1 MAGFCGSRLTEDSA
15 SSSSWLQLMGRVAAY
30 SCHVPEAILNF
41 QRRIDLPPIIVWDAL
56 VDPDLLA
63 GWLGEVRISAD
74 GSPGIRI
81 LWPGSESRQ
90 STTGNVTAVEAPRR
104 LRIETDNRGII
115 ECTLATIPGGL
126 RGSSTELDLRI
137 DAGIENAFVTN
148 VRNEWQTSLDRL
160 ERLLHGYPVD
170 WANLDEQSDGTTG
183 VGGTSGRSVNSPD

>member
-1 MAGFCGSRLTEDSA
+1 
-15 SSSSWLQLMGRVAAY
+15 MGRVAAY
-30 SCHVPEAILNF
+30 SYPVPEAILNF
-41 QRRIDLPPIIVWDAL
+41 HRRIDLPPIIVWDAL

-63 GWLGEVRISAD
+63 GWLGEVRIFAD
-74 GSPGIRI
+74 GSPSIRI

-90 STTGNVTAVEAPRR
+90 PTTGTVTAVEVPRR

-126 RGSSTELDLRI
+126 RGSSTELALRI
-137 DAGIENAFVTN
+137 DAGIEHAFATK

-160 ERLLHGYPVD
+160 EGLLHGHPFD
-170 WANLDEQSDGTTG
+170 WGSLDTKSDGTTG